1 MKQRGLVHLREF
13 LRVKVQCGMRETHRV
28 SEREAADRRQPE
40 ACRLGPTIWALDDA
54 ETLGRVVLCR
64 AVKSCAAGGMQVEHI
79 PGKLSTFPGN
89 SDVGFMDPV

>member
-64 AVKSCAAGGMQVEHI
+64 AVKSCAAGGMLDN
-79 PGKLSTFPGN
+79 GKLSTFPGN